1 MSTSCAGADLP
12 VRVCVDLSGKPAA
25 SNAGFPHFERRKLG
39 ATNEKRIDGKFKLPS
54 LMKPYFFSLN
64 RSVDDLDI
72 LVRREEGS
80 SSAPLVIPEP
90 DAARLVDSIGRREHI
105 QLF

>member
-1 MSTSCAGADLP
+1 
-12 VRVCVDLSGKPAA
+12 
-25 SNAGFPHFERRKLG
+25 
-39 ATNEKRIDGKFKLPS
+39 
-54 LMKPYFFSLN
+54 MKPYFFSLN